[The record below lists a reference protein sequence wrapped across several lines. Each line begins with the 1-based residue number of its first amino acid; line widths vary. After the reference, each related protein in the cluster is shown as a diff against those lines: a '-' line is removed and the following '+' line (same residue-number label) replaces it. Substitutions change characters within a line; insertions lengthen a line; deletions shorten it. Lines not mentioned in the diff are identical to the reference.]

1 MALFRLLE
9 RGAARWPAA
18 SLRSQPEGLVLS
30 FGDLER
36 RAAATAAALRDR
48 GYRGGEALV
57 SDLGNVSRNVVLQLA
72 CSRLGVAYATAKNA
86 KALAALTAAVD
97 VRGAVV
103 AAGGAGDAL
112 SESLATIRAD
122 DLFAEADRRL
132 GDDASGAGAV
142 HAYFNSTTPLA
153 NDEVDALA
161 ADAAAHLELS
171 AADTAC
177 VSITLSHAF
186 GAASAVGVCFS
197 AGASVALPNVD
208 GIVGCGVPSERAAA
222 TLACLERDACT
233 VLFADTHTL
242 NALPADADLPALR
255 TGVCKVA
262 SGADFLDRSAP
273 FAGRHLWTLGK
284 RAAS

>member
-18 SLRSQPEGLVLS
+18 TLRSQPEGLVLS
-30 FGDLER
+30 FGYLER
-36 RAAATAAALRDR
+36 HAAATAAALRDR

-57 SDLGNVSRNVVLQLA
+57 SDLGNVSRNIVLQLA
-72 CSRLGVAYATAKNA
+72 CSRLGVAYATAKNG

-103 AAGGAGDAL
+103 AGGADAPDG
-112 SESLATIRAD
+112 LAAIRAD

-132 GDDASGAGAV
+132 GDDARGDGDV
-142 HAYFNSTTPLA
+142 HAYFNSTSPLA
-153 NDEVDALA
+153 NDAVDALA
-161 ADAAAHLELS
+161 ADAARHLELS
-171 AADTAC
+171 DADTAC
-177 VSITLSHAF
+177 VSVTLCHAF
-186 GAASAVGVCFS
+186 GAASAVAASFS

-208 GIVGCGVPSERAAA
+208 GIAGCGVPSERAAA
-222 TLACLERDACT
+222 TLACLEQDACT

-242 NALPADADLPALR
+242 KALPFDADLPALR

-262 SGADFLDRSAP
+262 SGADFLDRSSP
-273 FAGRHLWTLGK
+273 FAGRDLWTLGK